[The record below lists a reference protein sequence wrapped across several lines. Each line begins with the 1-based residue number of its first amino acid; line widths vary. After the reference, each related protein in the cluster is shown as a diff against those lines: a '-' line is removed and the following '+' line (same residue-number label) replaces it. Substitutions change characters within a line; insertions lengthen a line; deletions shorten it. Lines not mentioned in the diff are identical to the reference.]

1 MHYIFLPLSYTP
13 AALLKPACN
22 IVPHVV
28 WFKGVKQEVGGFN
41 ELCCFLVLSEFA
53 GKKKN
58 MTKDSKWENI
68 EIFVRTV

>member
-1 MHYIFLPLSYTP
+1 MHTP

-53 GKKKN
+53 GKIKTTQKIEN
-58 MTKDSKWENI
+58 LKMENIDTENI
-68 EIFVRTV
+68 EIFVRTA

>member
-41 ELCCFLVLSEFA
+41 ELCGFLVLSEFA
-53 GKKKN
+53 RKKN
-58 MTKDSKWENI
+58 ITKDSKLENI
-68 EIFVRTV
+68 EIFVRTA